1 MMEKMPSSV
10 SMGRRWGEMIWM
22 PEKARAL
29 RGTEVELMARA
40 LRDGEEERFL
50 ASLEMTV
57 FLLSMRRPRRWRWS
71 SKRRGREGSRDWMAN
86 VARAGFS
93 GWNWGIA
100 WKSMLVI

>member
-1 MMEKMPSSV
+1 MMEKTPSSV
-10 SMGRRWGEMIWM
+10 SMGRRRGQMMWM

-57 FLLSMRRPRRWRWS
+57 WWRPEMRVSLLSMRRPQSWRWS
-71 SKRRGREGSRDWMAN
+71 LKRRKREVSRDWTAR
-86 VARAGFS
+86 VARAGC
-93 GWNWGIA
+93 
-100 WKSMLVI
+100 